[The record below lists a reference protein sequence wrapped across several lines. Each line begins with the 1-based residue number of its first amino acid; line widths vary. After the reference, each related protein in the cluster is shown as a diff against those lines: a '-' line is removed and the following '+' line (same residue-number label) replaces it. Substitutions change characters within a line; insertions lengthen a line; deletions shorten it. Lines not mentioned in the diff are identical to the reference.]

1 MKKKASPWRPH
12 PLHAYTEEQLAGLR
26 ASTSARK
33 QETVERLRT
42 AIDAL
47 KNKKQAITA
56 QSIYAES
63 GLHYAS
69 YVRNEEAIA
78 LFRANSTHLQKQRTQ
93 RKRKT
98 GEEAPAAPR
107 NPLMN
112 YKKPQLVARLHAA
125 QQQIKNLEQQLATL
139 ADAYLQQDTRVAQ
152 LEAKVAEL
160 EPYRTFVEQVRQRV
174 QREEYRD
181 DSPSSS

>member
-1 MKKKASPWRPH
+1 MKKKASTRRPH
-12 PLHAYTEEQLAGLR
+12 PRTYTEEQLAGLR
-26 ASTSARK
+26 VSTSARR

-42 AIDAL
+42 AIDDL

-78 LFRANSTHLQKQRTQ
+78 LFRANSTHLQKQRTK
-93 RKRKT
+93 RKRRT
-98 GEEAPAAPR
+98 GEAAASLR

-112 YKKPQLVARLHAA
+112 YKKPQLVTRLHAA
-125 QQQIKNLEQQLATL
+125 QQQIQHLEQQLATL
-139 ADAYLQQDTRVAQ
+139 ADACLQRDVRVAK
-152 LEAKVAEL
+152 LEAQVTEL

-181 DSPSSS
+181 DFPSSS

>member
-1 MKKKASPWRPH
+1 MKKKASTRRPH
-12 PLHAYTEEQLAGLR
+12 CLRTYTEKQLAGLR
-26 ASTSARK
+26 ASTSARR
-33 QETVERLRT
+33 QETVERLHT

-98 GEEAPAAPR
+98 GENVPLPPR
-107 NPLMN
+107 DSLMN
-112 YKKPQLVARLHAA
+112 YKKPQLVSRLHTA
-125 QQQIKNLEQQLATL
+125 QQRIQDLEQQLTTL
-139 ADAYLQQDTRVAQ
+139 ADTCLQRDQRIAA
-152 LEAKVAEL
+152 LEARLVEL
-160 EPYRTFVEQVRQRV
+160 EPYRDFVEQVRQRMK
-174 QREEYRD
+174 QEEHGGSAAD
-181 DSPSSS
+181 T